1 MFKKR
6 FGLTTMAL
14 AAALALFTPVMASAH
29 DRDDYRDRRAPVR
42 YEHRDR
48 DRRDHDGR
56 GFWGRDGCWHRY

>member
-29 DRDDYRDRRAPVR
+29 DRDDYRHQRSER
-42 YEHRDR
+42 RDR
-48 DRRDHDGR
+48 CVR
-56 GFWGRDGCWHRY
+56 GYRGRDGCWHRY

>member
-1 MFKKR
+1 M
-6 FGLTTMAL
+6 TTMAL

-29 DRDDYRDRRAPVR
+29 DRDDYR

-48 DRRDHDGR
+48 REHYVR